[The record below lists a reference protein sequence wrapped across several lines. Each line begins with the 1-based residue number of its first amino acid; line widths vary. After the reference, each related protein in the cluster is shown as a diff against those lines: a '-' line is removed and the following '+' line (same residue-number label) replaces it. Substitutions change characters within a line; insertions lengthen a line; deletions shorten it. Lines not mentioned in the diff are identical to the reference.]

1 MKATRD
7 TRQRIIAVAKK
18 RFHQRSYADVGIKE
32 ICEEAQIQK
41 GSFYHFFPSKRD
53 LVLTVIDEFAAD
65 WADGFI
71 GEAFDPALPP
81 MERFDYVLD
90 AAYFW
95 QKSAGDIEG
104 HLPGCLFGNLA
115 LEISTQDD
123 ILRAKLTAVFT
134 HAISRF
140 RDTLDEAVEK
150 GMVKPLDSGAT
161 AEAMMAY
168 LEGMI
173 LIAKA
178 QNDPEV
184 IYRLGPALKSIRI
197 EINTH

>member
-1 MKATRD
+1 MIEIND
-7 TRQRIIAVAKK
+7 TRERIISVAKK

-32 ICEEAQIQK
+32 ICDEASIQK

-81 MERFDYVLD
+81 MERFDYVID

-95 QKSAGDIEG
+95 QKSVGDVEG

-123 ILRAKLTAVFT
+123 IMRAKLMAVFT

-140 RDTLDEAVEK
+140 RDTLDEAVET
-150 GMVKPLDSGAT
+150 GAIEPLDSSVT

-178 QNDPEV
+178 KNDPEV
-184 IYRLGPALKSIRI
+184 IYRLGPALKTIRI
-197 EINTH
+197 ENCSH

>member
-1 MKATRD
+1 MTSTHD
-7 TRQRIIAVAKK
+7 TRERIVQVAKK

-32 ICEEAQIQK
+32 ICDEAHIQK

-65 WADGFI
+65 WADGFV
-71 GEAFDPALPP
+71 GEAFDSTLPP
-81 MERFDYVLD
+81 LERFDYVVD
-90 AAYFW
+90 AAYYW
-95 QKSAGDIEG
+95 QKSAGDVEG
-104 HLPGCLFGNLA
+104 RMPGCLFGNLA

-123 ILRAKLTAVFT
+123 ILRAKLLAVIK
-134 HAISRF
+134 HAISHF
-140 RDTLDEAVEK
+140 RKTLDEAVET
-150 GMVKPLDSGAT
+150 GVIEPLDSDAT

-197 EINTH
+197 ETSTH

>member
-1 MKATRD
+1 MAEIND
-7 TRQRIIAVAKK
+7 TRERIISVAKK

-32 ICEEAQIQK
+32 ICDEASIQK

-71 GEAFDPALPP
+71 GEAFDPSLPP
-81 MERFDYVLD
+81 MERFDYVID

-95 QKSAGDIEG
+95 QKSVGDAEG
-104 HLPGCLFGNLA
+104 RLPGCLFGNLA
-115 LEISTQDD
+115 LEISTKDD
-123 ILRAKLTAVFT
+123 IMRAKLLAVFK

-140 RDTLDEAVEK
+140 RDALDEAVET
-150 GMVKPLDSGAT
+150 GVIEPLDSEAT

-184 IYRLGPALKSIRI
+184 IYRLGPALKFIRI
-197 EINTH
+197 ETNTH